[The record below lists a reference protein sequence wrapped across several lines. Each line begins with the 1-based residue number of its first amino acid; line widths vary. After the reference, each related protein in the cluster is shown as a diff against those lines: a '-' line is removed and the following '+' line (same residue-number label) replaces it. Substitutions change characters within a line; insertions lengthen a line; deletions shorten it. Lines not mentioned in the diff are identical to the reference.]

1 MINNF
6 PFLNTFNFDN
16 ISYFLNTPFVSSIIG
31 SVITILGVFLTIR
44 DDRISRKQERKDE
57 IKPTLSIQ
65 FLGIE
70 DSVKNLDIKN
80 YKSFLNRNT
89 FAFFPIFQYISLS
102 KSARRA
108 YFIHGYN
115 RTTNLLF
122 KIHTDGKFP
131 VRNIFVSK
139 IKVTDKKDKNFI
151 HSKNPR
157 SIGESFPRVSSA
169 FDLFYDNVINNF
181 DIIDGFDEQ
190 VVVDTN
196 DLNAYISP
204 GTDIVLKIPLRI
216 GCIKLTNLIKFIRT
230 NKLLKMLE
238 YKKGVNYSL
247 DDEDNLCGFLSN
259 FASFPIQTSINFKYF
274 DIDDNCYNKSFQC
287 YAGLKIKP
295 TSQSDFI
302 LTGDLTTNDVRIT
315 EEYNKTYD
323 DLEKV
328 ISSCFSKY
336 RI

>member
-16 ISYFLNTPFVSSIIG
+16 ISYFLNTPFGSSIVSSIAG

-44 DDRISRKQERKDE
+44 NDRISRKQERKDE

-139 IKVTDKKDKNFI
+139 IKVKDKKDKNFI
-151 HSKNPR
+151 FLHSVSRNCQIFCVTR
-157 SIGESFPRVSSA
+157 S
-169 FDLFYDNVINNF
+169 
-181 DIIDGFDEQ
+181 
-190 VVVDTN
+190 
-196 DLNAYISP
+196 
-204 GTDIVLKIPLRI
+204 
-216 GCIKLTNLIKFIRT
+216 
-230 NKLLKMLE
+230 
-238 YKKGVNYSL
+238 
-247 DDEDNLCGFLSN
+247 
-259 FASFPIQTSINFKYF
+259 
-274 DIDDNCYNKSFQC
+274 
-287 YAGLKIKP
+287 
-295 TSQSDFI
+295 
-302 LTGDLTTNDVRIT
+302 
-315 EEYNKTYD
+315 
-323 DLEKV
+323 
-328 ISSCFSKY
+328 FS
-336 RI
+336 